1 MNYNISMS
9 DPWFD
14 LIKIGEKKYEGRR
27 YYYDVPKYKVGDI
40 IKINRVVGKLRTGD
54 NYLVRIINIHKF
66 NTFEE
71 AMNNL
76 PLNYILPGVETIDD
90 GINIYKKFVSI
101 ETQERDGVCM
111 IELEVL

>member
-1 MNYNISMS
+1 MNYHISLS
-9 DPWFD
+9 DPWFE
-14 LIKIGEKKYEGRR
+14 LIRIGKKKYEGRR

-40 IKINRVVGKLRTGD
+40 IKVHRVIAKLRTD
-54 NYLVRIINIHKF
+54 DSYFVRVINIHKF

-71 AMNNL
+71 AMTHL
-76 PLNYILPGVETIDD
+76 PLNHILPGVESLED

-101 ETQERDGVCM
+101 ETQHRDGVCM